1 MNLRL
6 PGLSIRSWMIVRL
19 ALIGAAL
26 VAMNAYTV
34 PLGPIAAQLQRQG
47 LHLHALDLA
56 LLARQS
62 LAVKLHIT
70 SALIALGVGTALLV
84 GVKGRTFH
92 KTAGWIWIAAMAV
105 LVVSSVFIRNL
116 NPGGFSY
123 FHLLSAWTAVAIPM
137 AVVWVRGGRI
147 ARHRRT
153 MTGVFMGGLLIAGAF
168 TFMPGRL
175 MWRLFFG

>member
-6 PGLSIRSWMIVRL
+6 PNLSIRAWVVVRL
-19 ALIGAAL
+19 ALTGAVL
-26 VAMNAYTV
+26 LAMNVYTV
-34 PLGPIAAQLQRQG
+34 PLGRIASQLQRQG
-47 LHLHALDLA
+47 LHPHVLDLG
-56 LLARQS
+56 LLARQP
-62 LAVKLHIT
+62 LAIKLHIAA
-70 SALIALGVGTALLV
+70 ALIALGVGTALLI

-105 LVVSSVFIRNL
+105 LVISSVFIRNL

-123 FHLLSAWTAVAIPM
+123 FHVLSAWTAVAVPM
-137 AVVWVRGGRI
+137 AVVWVRQGRI

-153 MTGVFMGGLLIAGAF
+153 MTGVFVGGLLIAGAF